1 MDVIRPVA
9 ETRRDRF
16 SALATEVYEPLQRYV
31 RRRVLPDDVDDVVAD
46 AMATLWRRIDDVP
59 DTARL
64 PWAYAVARR
73 HVANHRR
80 AGERRLR
87 LVHRA
92 EAQPRLPHDDAGPLD
107 AELATALGRLDPAE
121 RELVR
126 LWAWEQLDP
135 AEIAVVLGMTA
146 NAVSIR
152 LHRVKKKLG
161 GFLEEARK
169 DGAASGHIPV
179 ERRKEGR
186 P

>member
-1 MDVIRPVA
+1 MDVIRSAA

-31 RRRVLPDDVDDVVAD
+31 RRRVLADDVDDVVAD
-46 AMATLWRRIDDVP
+46 TLATLWRRIDDVP
-59 DTARL
+59 DTASL

-73 HVANHRR
+73 QVANHRR

-87 LVHRA
+87 LVRRT
-92 EAQPRLPHDDAGPLD
+92 EIQPRPVHDDGSPLD
-107 AELATALGRLDPAE
+107 AELEMAMGRLDPAE

-126 LWAWEQLDP
+126 LWAWEQLEP

-161 GFLEEARK
+161 EFLEEARK
-169 DGAASGHIPV
+169 NEATSGHIPV